1 MARTNTKKDVAEET
15 VMEEVIVET
24 TEETVEEKAP
34 EMETVQNEQP
44 KKPRAVIAKSIAP
57 LRSRISL
64 QSKYIIGQMKIG
76 TAYEI
81 EKEISTTIYGDF
93 YLLKNGYYITKD
105 GNYTL
110 I

>member
-1 MARTNTKKDVAEET
+1 MARTSTKKDVTEENA
-15 VMEEVIVET
+15 VEEVIAEV
-24 TEETVEEKAP
+24 TEETIEEKVS
-34 EMETVQNEQP
+34 ETVQNEQP